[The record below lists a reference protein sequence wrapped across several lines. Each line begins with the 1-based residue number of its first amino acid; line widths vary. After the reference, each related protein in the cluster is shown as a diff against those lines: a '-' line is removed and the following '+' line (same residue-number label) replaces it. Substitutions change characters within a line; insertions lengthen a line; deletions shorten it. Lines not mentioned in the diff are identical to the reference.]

1 MNITVTDQEQCKKLV
16 RMAIPSE
23 AVRAETAKVVV
34 NLARQVNVPGFRRGH
49 VPGSVIRTRFRKE
62 LREEVIS
69 HLLPNALGDAI
80 REKSLK
86 VVGEPSLED
95 FKFNDDESIDASF
108 TVEVAPEFE
117 IANYKSIALRKRVYK
132 IRDEDVV
139 QAIDRL
145 REDMAELA
153 PVEDR
158 GAQTGDLLTLNVKG
172 NVSDEKVSESP
183 DAEQAAPAEDLG
195 INQDDL
201 EIELGGRGVLNEFN
215 EALSGSAV
223 GDVRTFVVT
232 YPADYKP
239 EKYAGHTLNL
249 TAEVTAVRVKELPE
263 VDDAFASNINEKFE
277 TVDLLRADIR
287 SKFEHEAT
295 HKTEEELRSAAI
307 EQLVDRNRFEVP
319 QYIVEKQMDSRIN
332 SLVRQ
337 FASQGIDPR
346 QLKID
351 WEAARE
357 GQRERAERE
366 VRGSFI
372 LDRIAELENIDV
384 SEAEIDSEV
393 EQFAA
398 RTRQTM
404 EALKARLT
412 KEKALDSIKE
422 QIRNR
427 KALDFVISSAE
438 IRIEEIEGLGA
449 EEAAVSGDEGQ
460 RAEG

>member
-16 RMAIPSE
+16 RLAIPSE
-23 AVRAETAKVVV
+23 SVRAETDKVVV

-49 VPGSVIRTRFRKE
+49 VPGSVIRTRFKKE

-69 HLLPNALGDAI
+69 HLLPSALGDAI
-80 REKSLK
+80 REKDLK
-86 VVGEPSLED
+86 VVGEPSLEA

-117 IANYKSIALRKRVYK
+117 IANYKGIALRKRIYK
-132 IRDEDVV
+132 IRDEDVLK
-139 QAIDRL
+139 AIERL
-145 REDMAELA
+145 REGLAELV

-158 GAQTGDLLTLNVKG
+158 GAQTGDRLTLNVKG
-172 NVSDEKVSESP
+172 TVAPEESP
-183 DAEQAAPAEDLG
+183 ETAASEGALPLASPE
-195 INQDDL
+195 IKQDDL
-201 EIELGGRGVLNEFN
+201 EIELGGGGVLTQFT
-215 EALSGSAV
+215 EALSGSTV
-223 GDVRTFVVT
+223 GVVRTFAVE

-239 EKYAGHTLNL
+239 EKYAGHTFNL
-249 TAEVTAVRVKELPE
+249 TAEVTAVRAKELPE
-263 VDDAFASNINEKFE
+263 VDDQFASSVNEEFK
-277 TVDLLRADIR
+277 TVEDLRANIR
-287 SKFEHEAT
+287 SKYEHEAS
-295 HKTEEELRSAAI
+295 HKTEEELRSATI

-319 QYIVEKQMDSRIN
+319 VYIVEKQMDSRIN
-332 SLVRQ
+332 SLIRQ

-351 WEAARE
+351 WDAARE
-357 GQRERAERE
+357 GQRERAQSE

-372 LDRIAELENIDV
+372 LDRIAELEHIEV
-384 SEAEIDSEV
+384 SEDEVDGEI

-398 RTRQTM
+398 RAGQTR

-412 KEKALDSIKE
+412 KENSLDSIKE

-438 IRIEEIEGLGA
+438 IRTEEIEGLGA
-449 EEAAVSGDEGQ
+449 EEAAVSGDEGD
-460 RAEG
+460 AS

>member
-16 RMAIPSE
+16 RLAIPSE
-23 AVRAETAKVVV
+23 AVRAETDKVVV

-80 REKSLK
+80 REKALR

-139 QAIDRL
+139 TAIDHL
-145 REDMAELA
+145 REGFAELV

-172 NVSDEKVSESP
+172 VVAEKTPESPVSEEAP
-183 DAEQAAPAEDLG
+183 PAESLD
-195 INQDDL
+195 INQEDL
-201 EIELGGRGVLNEFN
+201 EIELGGRGVLTEFN
-215 EALSGSAV
+215 EALSGSTV
-223 GDVRTFVVT
+223 GDVRTFVVA

-239 EKYAGHTLNL
+239 EKYAGRTFNL
-249 TAEVTAVRVKELPE
+249 TAEVTAVRAKELPE
-263 VDDAFASNINEKFE
+263 VDDALASSVNETFG
-277 TVDLLRADIR
+277 TIDDLRADIR
-287 SKFEHEAT
+287 SKFEHEAS

-366 VRGSFI
+366 VRGSFV
-372 LDRIAELENIDV
+372 LDRIAELEHIEV

-438 IRIEEIEGLGA
+438 IRTEEIEGLGA

-460 RAEG
+460 AS

>member
-1 MNITVTDQEQCKKLV
+1 MNITVTDQDRCKKLV
-16 RMAIPSE
+16 RVAIPSD
-23 AVRAETAKVVV
+23 AVRAETEKVVV

-62 LREEVIS
+62 LSEEVIS
-69 HLLPNALGDAI
+69 HLLPDALGNAI
-80 REKSLK
+80 REKALK

-117 IANYKSIALRKRVYK
+117 IANYKSIALRKRIYK
-132 IRDEDVV
+132 IREEDVV
-139 QAIDRL
+139 KALDRL
-145 REDMAELA
+145 RKGHAELV

-158 GAQTGDLLTLNVKG
+158 GALAGDLLTLNVKG
-172 NVSDEKVSESP
+172 NEAAQKSSEAAA
-183 DAEQAAPAEDLG
+183 AEETPAAESVE
-195 INQDDL
+195 IQQEDL
-201 EIELGGRGVLNEFN
+201 EIELGGRGVLSQFT
-215 EALSGSAV
+215 EALSGSTT
-223 GDVRTFVVT
+223 GDVRTLVVE

-239 EKYAGHTLNL
+239 EKYAGRTFNL
-249 TAEVTAVRVKELPE
+249 TAEVTAVRAKELPD
-263 VDDAFASNINEKFE
+263 VDDAFASSVNEEFE
-277 TVDLLRADIR
+277 TVEELRADIR
-287 SKFEHEAT
+287 SKYEHEAS

-332 SLVRQ
+332 SLMRQ
-337 FASQGIDPR
+337 FASQGIDPG

-372 LDRIAELENIDV
+372 LDRIAELEHIEV
-384 SEAEIDSEV
+384 SEAEIDGEI

-438 IRIEEIEGLGA
+438 IRTEEIEGLGA
-449 EEAAVSGDEGQ
+449 EEAAVSGDEGE
-460 RAEG
+460 AS